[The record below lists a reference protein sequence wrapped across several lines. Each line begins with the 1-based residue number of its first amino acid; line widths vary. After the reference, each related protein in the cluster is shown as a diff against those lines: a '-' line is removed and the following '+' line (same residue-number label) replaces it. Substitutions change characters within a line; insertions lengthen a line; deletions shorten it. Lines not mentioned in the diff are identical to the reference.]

1 MEERVGALAGFVGLV
16 FFAAHFVS
24 GVRKILLLFILV
36 AGAVLGLCILAVFLI
51 KRHKKTE
58 LEYQALYLGS
68 KAAPV
73 QGHIKMPLKSG
84 LEESEAESAS
94 RVSNSSD
101 SSLWGGHLT
110 AV

>member
-1 MEERVGALAGFVGLV
+1 
-16 FFAAHFVS
+16 VS

-73 QGHIKMPLKSG
+73 QGQAPILSYGHHPLLEDIKMPLKSG